1 MFGSPV
7 AYFFEHLL
15 GIGQAEHSAGY
26 RSLVIAPKAVS
37 RFNWM
42 RGSMQ
47 TPQGTVSVSYQKS
60 PKGIEFDLVIP
71 DGVTAVFRYGD
82 ADISLQA
89 GENHVC
95 VGGEQ

>member
-1 MFGSPV
+1 
-7 AYFFEHLL
+7 
-15 GIGQAEHSAGY
+15 
-26 RSLVIAPKAVS
+26 
-37 RFNWM
+37 M

-95 VGGEQ
+95 MGVEQ